1 MKEVTSLEDILFNVV
16 RPNKKKVMLRT
27 YPIPIM

>member
-16 RPNKKKVMLRT
+16 RPNKEGYAKDSMSLS
-27 YPIPIM
+27 